1 MNLFSGLKGE
11 SLRPFKIG
19 DIVSAYLQQK
29 TDFGVQ
35 YVKTE
40 GSVSWIDYN
49 QNCLIME
56 TPSNERF
63 FTRFNECKKKE
74 D

>member
-11 SLRPFKIG
+11 ALRPFKIG
-19 DIVSAYLQQK
+19 DFVSAYLQQK

-35 YVKTE
+35 YVKTK
-40 GSVSWIDYN
+40 GCVSWIDYN

-56 TPSNERF
+56 TPNNERF
-63 FTRFNECKKKE
+63 FARFNECKKKE

>member
-11 SLRPFKIG
+11 ALRPFKIG

-29 TDFGVQ
+29 TALGVQ
-35 YVKTE
+35 YVKTK
-40 GSVSWIDYN
+40 GCVSGIDYD
-49 QNCLIME
+49 QHCLIIK
-56 TPSNERF
+56 TPDDERF
-63 FTRFNECKKKE
+63 FARFNECKKE